1 MKRALAALI
10 TALLVTTA
18 FAFDLGGRVITVGS
32 DTTYPPFETVNE
44 AGEIVGFD
52 VDVVKAICEQI
63 NCVVE
68 FQTTAW
74 DGIFAALAAGEFDMV
89 ASGASITEDRLK
101 VVDFTD
107 PYFVVSQAIAL
118 RVEDEDVTYDEF
130 IAGLY
135 YRLGAQT
142 GTTNAMTG
150 EELVGRE
157 RLSLYDTFAQAFLAL
172 VSGDIDGVI
181 VDDAAADSYIEQHAG
196 ELVIAIRGIESGDM
210 LGFAIQKGDELADA
224 LNYGLEI
231 IKENGTLD
239 ALTEQWLSDPIED

>member
-18 FAFDLGGRVITVGS
+18 FAFDLEGRVITVGS

-63 NCVVE
+63 NCVAE

-89 ASGASITEDRLK
+89 ASGASITEERLK

-118 RVEDEDVTYDEF
+118 RVEDEDVTFDEF
-130 IAGLY
+130 VAGMY
-135 YRLGAQT
+135 YRLGTQT

-196 ELVIAIRGIESGDM
+196 ELVIAIRGIESGDT

-239 ALTEQWLSDPIED
+239 ALTEQWLSEPIDD